1 MPIITRLDR
10 VMADRK
16 IGVNEL
22 SEIIGISPVNISRFR
37 QGHIKAVRFSTIEA
51 MCEALRCQPGDLI
64 EYVPQDKYSS
74 YSPKQSAKAE

>member
-22 SEIIGISPVNISRFR
+22 AEIIDISPVNISRFR
-37 QGHIKAVRFSTIEA
+37 KGHIKAVRFCTIEA

-64 EYVPQDKYSS
+64 EYVPSK
-74 YSPKQSAKAE
+74 PE

>member
-10 VMADRK
+10 VMAHRK

-22 SEIIGISPVNISRFR
+22 SEIIGISSVNISRFR

-51 MCEALRCQPGDLI
+51 MCEALRCQPGDLL
-64 EYVPQDKYSS
+64 EYVP
-74 YSPKQSAKAE
+74 PKSEDTI

>member
-51 MCEALRCQPGDLI
+51 ICEALRCQPGDLI
-64 EYVPQDKYSS
+64 EYVPNGKY
-74 YSPKQSAKAE
+74 PFCTPGQSAEDE